1 MDQSPSRKS
10 ALQGQIRLSILL
22 FPCIVAF
29 SGAAPVKNPPGPAD
43 HGPTLVFPQFEVGQ
57 PIHLLAYGD
66 TRFTDPAIT
75 TGTNPRIRFWLAK
88 QIARQH
94 PQAILLTGDTPFTGA
109 DPADWKVFQ
118 HETESWRSISAI
130 QLPAIGNH
138 DVHGGAPAG
147 IANYM
152 ENFPDVAGNR
162 YYSAL
167 LGSVEVISLDFTLPC
182 GPSSYQGRWFAGQLD
197 HIPGQVEFLM
207 ILHHLPWM
215 ADRQSE
221 IFAGVPTKNA
231 LALRGMLEAR
241 LEHIRAK
248 VIVFNGHLHNYERF
262 ERKGVEY
269 VITGGGGA
277 LPYPVLF
284 RGDGDLYRDHGFPVY
299 HYLTVDVANH
309 QLHAVMWKV
318 KDPNSETL
326 EVEAKDQFSI
336 PAKTDPPKQPT
347 RQSKP
352 KARD

>member
-1 MDQSPSRKS
+1 VDQSHPRKS
-10 ALQGQIRLSILL
+10 APRGRIRLAVFL
-22 FPCIVAF
+22 FLCLVAS
-29 SGAAPVKNPPGPAD
+29 SGAAPAKNPPDPAD
-43 HGPTLVFPQFEVGQ
+43 HRPTLVFPQFEGGQ
-57 PIHLLAYGD
+57 PFHFVAYGD

-88 QIARQH
+88 QIAEQH

-118 HETESWRSISAI
+118 HETESWRSIGAV

-152 ENFPDVAGNR
+152 ANFPDVAGNR

-182 GPSSYQGRWFAGQLD
+182 GPSSYQGRWFAGQLN
-197 HIPGQVEFLM
+197 HIPAQVEFLM

-221 IFAGVPTKNA
+221 IFAGVPTKSS

-241 LEHIRAK
+241 LDHIHAK

-269 VITGGGGA
+269 VVTGGGGA

-284 RGDGDLYRDHGFPVY
+284 RGAADLYQDPGFPVY
-299 HYLTVDVANH
+299 HFLTVDVANH

-318 KDPNSETL
+318 KNPDSQTL
-326 EVEAKDQFSI
+326 EVEAKDEFSI
-336 PAKTDPPKQPT
+336 RAKSDDSKQT
-347 RQSKP
+347 TGQGRP
-352 KARD
+352 KAHE